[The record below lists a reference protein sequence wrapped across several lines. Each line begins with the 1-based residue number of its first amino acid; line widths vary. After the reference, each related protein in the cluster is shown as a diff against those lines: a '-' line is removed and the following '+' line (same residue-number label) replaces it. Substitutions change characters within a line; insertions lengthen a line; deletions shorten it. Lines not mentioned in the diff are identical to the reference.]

1 VATLRCILILSVVS
15 VSLLAAEQATN
26 ESVVKMVN
34 AGVGEDAVISVVT
47 NSDSAFSL
55 SATDLIA
62 LKQAGVSD
70 RIVSSMIAKTTRI
83 GARSRAGLDTN
94 DVMTSPRQLP
104 THETAIHLT
113 VQHDIRSGE
122 AQVGDQVRFLVAD
135 EVVISG
141 TTVIQRGATAIGSV
155 VKAQAHRRLGRGGGL
170 MIVADSLLLPDG
182 TRTKLR
188 GAMATTGSNRTKVM
202 VVAGGV
208 TGFIAWPAAPV
219 LLLLPGKDA
228 MIPKGTE
235 VVAYL
240 VDRELYAAF

>member
-1 VATLRCILILSVVS
+1 VATLKCILSLSVVAI
-15 VSLLAAEQATN
+15 SLLAAEQTTN
-26 ESVVKMVN
+26 ESVVKMVS

-55 SATDLIA
+55 LATDLIA

-70 RIVSSMIAKTTRI
+70 RIVSSMIAKTTKI
-83 GARSRAGLDTN
+83 GARSTAGLDTK
-94 DVMTSPRQLP
+94 DVTTSQRQWP
-104 THETAIHLT
+104 TDETAIHLT

-135 EVVISG
+135 DVVIGG
-141 TTVIQRGATAIGSV
+141 TTVIQQGTTAIGSV
-155 VKAQAHRRLGRGGGL
+155 VKAQAHRRLGRGGAL

-188 GAMATTGSNRTKVM
+188 GAMVMKGSNRTKVM

-208 TGFIAWPAAPV
+208 TSFVAWPAAP
-219 LLLLPGKDA
+219 LLLLIPGKDA
-228 MIPKGTE
+228 TIPKGTE
-235 VVAYL
+235 VVAYV
-240 VDRELYAAF
+240 VDRAPYPAF